1 MRTWA
6 IQATAPVRDDLWAE
20 ACDMDSTVL
29 KQWLQQKVCD
39 QPVDRVDVFKEW
51 VMNIW
56 FHNSYVPKNQSLYM
70 LIWKGMSAA

>member
-70 LIWKGMSAA
+70 LIWKGTSAA